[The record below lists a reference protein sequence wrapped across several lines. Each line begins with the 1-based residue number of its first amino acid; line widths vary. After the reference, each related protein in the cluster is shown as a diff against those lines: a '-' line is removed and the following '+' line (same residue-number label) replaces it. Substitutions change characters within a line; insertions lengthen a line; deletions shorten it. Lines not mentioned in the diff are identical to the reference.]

1 MELRAKTIK
10 YSKEKRSKLRN
21 KEKAL
26 QEELQELDGKICNND
41 AFDQETLEKYEAAKD
56 KLKRI
61 HDTRGIAR
69 LYLDPRRNGS
79 NKEKSQRNTFSI

>member
-10 YSKEKRSKLRN
+10 YLKEKRSKLRN

-41 AFDQETLEKYEAAKD
+41 AFDQETLEK
-56 KLKRI
+56 
-61 HDTRGIAR
+61 
-69 LYLDPRRNGS
+69 
-79 NKEKSQRNTFSI
+79 